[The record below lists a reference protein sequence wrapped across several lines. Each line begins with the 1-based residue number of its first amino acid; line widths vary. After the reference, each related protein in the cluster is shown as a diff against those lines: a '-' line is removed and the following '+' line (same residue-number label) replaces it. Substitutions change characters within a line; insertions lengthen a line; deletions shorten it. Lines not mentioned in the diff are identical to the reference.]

1 MKSTLK
7 AAGLIL
13 AAVVLG
19 LLTVQGTYAL
29 WNTTAP
35 SNAGT
40 IQAADFRILVNGTE
54 MTSGP
59 MTIQIPGTLGKGKST
74 YAQIAVQNS
83 VNVTQDSPL
92 ALKVDALVYAPVGD
106 FGRNLTA
113 KTAVLR
119 SGYTCD
125 TMPANSYAAVS
136 VTAAHSVTLPR
147 LATQTIC
154 IQASLNV
161 NTPAAQMGK
170 EFKINANLT
179 VAQVAPA
186 AK

>member
-1 MKSTLK
+1 MK

-19 LLTVQGTYAL
+19 LMAVQGTYAL

-54 MTSGP
+54 MKPGP
-59 MTIQIPGTLGKGKST
+59 LAVQIPGTLAKGKSA
-74 YAQIAVQNS
+74 YAPITVQNS
-83 VNVTQDSPL
+83 VNVTETSPL
-92 ALKVDALVYAPVGD
+92 ALTLKATVNAPADD
-106 FGRNLTA
+106 FGRNLTV
-113 KTAVLR
+113 KTGVLR
-119 SGYTCD
+119 TGYTCESL
-125 TMPANSYAAVS
+125 PAASYAAVPS
-136 VTAAHSVTLPR
+136 PAANHSVTLPWQ
-147 LATQTIC
+147 AAQTIC
-154 IQASLNV
+154 VQVSLSAK
-161 NTPAAQMGK
+161 TPAAQMGK
-170 EFKINANLT
+170 EIKIDANLT